1 MSQGDSGSVRFTV
14 SGRHFSLSRDQVEK
28 ALAGIKPEQ
37 TKRHAV
43 QIGRDIFPVKQ
54 ALSQVTGL
62 DRLDF
67 QSMDARRVFRRL
79 GFKLLRAAE

>member
-1 MSQGDSGSVRFTV
+1 MPGGVSEQVRFTI
-14 SGRHFSLSRDQVEK
+14 SGKHFNLSRDQVEK
-28 ALAGIKPEQ
+28 ALSGVRPEP
-37 TKRHAV
+37 TKLHAV
-43 QIGRDIFPVKQ
+43 QVGRHLFPVKQ

-79 GFKLLRAAE
+79 GFKLMRAAG

>member
-1 MSQGDSGSVRFTV
+1 MRAGDAGNVRFTI
-14 SGRHFSLSRDQVEK
+14 SGRHFNLSREQVEK
-28 ALAGIKPEQ
+28 ALVGVAPEP
-37 TKRHAV
+37 TKLHAV
-43 QIGRDIFPVKQ
+43 QIGRHMFPVKQ

-67 QSMDARRVFRRL
+67 HSTDARRVFRRL